1 MNIVNVISTANKQT
15 DSMCILYVVDGV
27 TLRWWFHAQA
37 EFECM
42 GGAPGLQTRLV
53 QHRVTYTNEVKAIG
67 VVNEESQ

>member
-37 EFECM
+37 EIECV
-42 GGAPGLQTRLV
+42 GEAPGLQTRLV
-53 QHRVTYTNEVKAIG
+53 QHLVTFAHEVAAIG
-67 VVNEESQ
+67 VVDG